1 HACGDEPGIS
11 QQLHHPI
18 NRPISIKTPMQ
29 FFNMLQFA
37 MLILLQQ
44 EATFAQRF
52 GCKGHV
58 KDHPISVCVAKLRI
72 DPMDGPIVNVMTSPW
87 DNNVGAYDC
96 SPAPTGHKRPSCC
109 PEADKVRFQYPDFNL
124 PC

>member
-1 HACGDEPGIS
+1 
-11 QQLHHPI
+11 
-18 NRPISIKTPMQ
+18 MQ

-72 DPMDGPIVNVMTSPW
+72 DPMDGPIVNVKNRATFG
-87 DNNVGAYDC
+87 DFELFARLIFQDGIFTCVFTLKAY
-96 SPAPTGHKRPSCC
+96 
-109 PEADKVRFQYPDFNL
+109 
-124 PC
+124 